1 MAFSHAP
8 LAEHLPSLKSS
19 GAGLGA
25 SLAMQ
30 PAQNDGPTYFL
41 NPMNIAVA
49 AEEARKRAKAD
60 GIAASTESGDLDRRT
75 SGTIEAAN
83 TGKANTYT
91 NSTATTEP
99 SASVDGED
107 TTVAS
112 STEPEANET
121 ASTSALP
128 PSINSYVY
136 DPKLAEAVWDQEGKA
151 SKVAVEAA
159 EQDPWPINAEV
170 LYLTAD
176 GEEELNEVPWHPGI
190 V

>member
-1 MAFSHAP
+1 
-8 LAEHLPSLKSS
+8 
-19 GAGLGA
+19 
-25 SLAMQ
+25 
-30 PAQNDGPTYFL
+30 
-41 NPMNIAVA
+41 MNIAVA
-49 AEEARKRAKAD
+49 AAEARKRAKAD
-60 GIAASTESGDLDRRT
+60 GIAASAESSDLDRRT
-75 SGTIEAAN
+75 FGTAEAAN
-83 TGKANTYT
+83 TGKANTDT

-107 TTVAS
+107 TTGAS
-112 STEPEANET
+112 SSEPEANET
-121 ASTSALP
+121 ATSTAVLT

-136 DPKLAEAVWDQEGKA
+136 DPKLAQAVWDQEGKA
-151 SKVAVEAA
+151 SRVAVEAA